1 MPNFRN
7 FFYNQVV
14 RFYLTSKNLPIS
26 INLLEKI
33 FIKNAKSMLVRTSEI
48 KMRLSSLN
56 KFAINLSL
64 GNQIN
69 WKHFFL
75 NLMYLVVIIFT
86 TLILA
91 VFEASR

>member
-69 WKHFFL
+69 SK
-75 NLMYLVVIIFT
+75 IIF
-86 TLILA
+86 
-91 VFEASR
+91 F